1 MLNYL
6 KKFTVDI
13 LPSVAATVIG
23 AYIVNHYINTKPATD
38 APASAAVST
47 ANPKKADPA
56 SAAKSADV
64 AGVPAP
70 GVKAK
75 GISERAL
82 IEKSA
87 SEGAATATEKA
98 VEKAQADKPQADKQA
113 EKPSETAS
121 IPPAEARKKP
131 SLRERVVAKITG
143 TPAPAPV
150 ATSPAAAPAVP
161 TETAT
166 AAPEEHRDATDLA
179 RAAIER
185 LRGGEGA
192 SKQQAA
198 RAPEQPR
205 GQETPRV
212 VLASPVQP
220 QPQPLPPPVVVSNP
234 ALAVPAAPSDG
245 RRDDTV
251 RPTPPAEIPLGPP
264 PAPPLDLRA
273 EAAADAAPPR
283 RANTNVADD
292 VLSAAK
298 SMFNAVLPKN
308 TTN

>member
-23 AYIVNHYINTKPATD
+23 AYIVNHYINAKPATD
-38 APASAAVST
+38 TPAAAAVST

-98 VEKAQADKPQADKQA
+98 VEKAQADKPQADKPQA

-121 IPPAEARKKP
+121 IPPSEARKKP

-150 ATSPAAAPAVP
+150 ATAPAVP
-161 TETAT
+161 AETAT

-185 LRGGEGA
+185 LRGGEGT

-220 QPQPLPPPVVVSNP
+220 QPLPPPVVVSNP
-234 ALAVPAAPSDG
+234 ALAVSAAPSDG